1 MSDIDTVLD
10 NILEYRNDINSL
22 VRQLK
27 ALGINS
33 LEEFKQ
39 AAKESGAAVPAS
51 IQAAV
56 EQKFANSDGDDWNE
70 ARALNTEESYLGYLN
85 AHSDGAY
92 RNEARSA
99 IARLQEIAANGAA
112 DAEWENIDKKDIEAI
127 IRFIQSNP
135 DSRFKDDADDLVW
148 RSTDK
153 SDIDSLSNY
162 VSFFPNGIYSNEANK
177 LLRELRRERYLG
189 VDIDAL
195 AKQMKDI
202 QTDNRINNPEK
213 AIYDRIVAYLNT
225 GKIKLDDLMQALRE
239 DHNFISSTVANLL
252 WENDIIPIE
261 DFMKAGVTEDVLK
274 MLLFRENWAVS
285 TPSAPL
291 TKVSNSP
298 CTEVYFWGLPSSGK
312 EMIIAAVLSEANEHY
327 HMEKDIKCQGYDY
340 MTRRSNLFKDGCV
353 TALPFKMP
361 FGSTEMGFNLCF
373 NENKIPI
380 TFIEFSPWLIFQIRK
395 KEALVPINNNDS
407 SILQEFNDVMIDN
420 RTQNRK
426 LHFFVIEYGAEDR
439 QYEGLPQQDYLQA
452 AVQYI
457 QRTGIFKKDTDGLY
471 LLISKVDKAK
481 AHGKELREKLKD
493 YIRENYQGFYNG
505 LMKISRD
512 NEINGGGV
520 EIIPFTLGETW
531 FQDLVKYDNTASSRL
546 LDLIVEHC
554 HYNGIKPSMFY
565 RIINKIRRHIL

>member
-10 NILEYRNDINSL
+10 NILEYRNDIDSL

-39 AAKESGAAVPAS
+39 AAKESGAAVTAS

-56 EQKFANSDGDDWNE
+56 EQKFANSDEDDWNE
-70 ARALNTEESYLGYLN
+70 ARGLNTEEAYLGYLN

-112 DAEWENIDKKDIEAI
+112 DAEWENIDKIDIEAI
-127 IRFIQSNP
+127 IRFIQTNP
-135 DSRFKDDADDLVW
+135 DSRFKDDAEALVW

-153 SDIDSLSNY
+153 SSIDSIS
-162 VSFFPNGIYSNEANK
+162 SFISYFPDGIYSAEAK
-177 LLRELRRERYLG
+177 KVRRELREIIYTG
-189 VDIDAL
+189 VDIKAL

-202 QTDNRINNPEK
+202 QTDKRINNPER
-213 AIYDRIVAYLNT
+213 AIYDCIVSYLNS
-225 GKIKLDDLMQALRE
+225 GKISIDDLMQALRE
-239 DHNFISSTVANLL
+239 DHNLISSTVAILL
-252 WENDIIPIE
+252 WENGVVDDFSQADIDPAFITYMMSNRTTTR
-261 DFMKAGVTEDVLK
+261 FQ
-274 MLLFRENWAVS
+274 
-285 TPSAPL
+285 PSAKL
-291 TKVSNSP
+291 ERVTKAP
-298 CTEVYFWGLPSSGK
+298 CTEIYFWGLPSSGK

-340 MTRRSNLFKDGCV
+340 MTCRSNLFKDGCV

-373 NENKIPI
+373 NENQIPI

-395 KEALVPINNNDS
+395 KEALVPLPDIDS
-407 SILQEFNDVMIDN
+407 WILQEFNDVMIDN

-426 LHFFVIEYGAEDR
+426 LHFFVIEYGAEDC

-471 LLISKVDKAK
+471 ILISKVDKAK
-481 AHGKELREKLKD
+481 AQGKELREKLKD
-493 YIRENYQGFYNG
+493 YIHENYQGFYNG
-505 LMKISRD
+505 LKKICRD
-512 NEINGGGV
+512 NEINCGEV
-520 EIIPFTLGETW
+520 VIIPFSLGETC

-554 HYNGIKPSMFY
+554 HYRIYPSMFQ
-565 RIINKIRRHIL
+565 RIINKFRRHII

>member
-1 MSDIDTVLD
+1 MSH
-10 NILEYRNDINSL
+10 Y
-22 VRQLK
+22 
-27 ALGINS
+27 A
-33 LEEFKQ
+33 
-39 AAKESGAAVPAS
+39 
-51 IQAAV
+51 
-56 EQKFANSDGDDWNE
+56 
-70 ARALNTEESYLGYLN
+70 TEVC
-85 AHSDGAY
+85 
-92 RNEARSA
+92 
-99 IARLQEIAANGAA
+99 
-112 DAEWENIDKKDIEAI
+112 KC
-127 IRFIQSNP
+127 P
-135 DSRFKDDADDLVW
+135 
-148 RSTDK
+148 
-153 SDIDSLSNY
+153 
-162 VSFFPNGIYSNEANK
+162 
-177 LLRELRRERYLG
+177 
-189 VDIDAL
+189 
-195 AKQMKDI
+195 
-202 QTDNRINNPEK
+202 
-213 AIYDRIVAYLNT
+213 
-225 GKIKLDDLMQALRE
+225 
-239 DHNFISSTVANLL
+239 
-252 WENDIIPIE
+252 
-261 DFMKAGVTEDVLK
+261 LK

-353 TALPFKMP
+353 TALPFKIP

-395 KEALVPINNNDS
+395 KEALVPLNNNDS

-481 AHGKELREKLKD
+481 AQGKELREKLKD

-565 RIINKIRRHIL
+565 RIINKLKRHTL

>member
-27 ALGINS
+27 AIGINS

-327 HMEKDIKCQGYDY
+327 HMEKDIKCQGYGS

-395 KEALVPINNNDS
+395 KEALVPLNNNDS
-407 SILQEFNDVMIDN
+407 SILQEFSDVMIDN

-471 LLISKVDKAK
+471 LIISKVDKAK
-481 AHGKELREKLKD
+481 AQGKELREKLKD

-565 RIINKIRRHIL
+565 RIINKFRRHIL